1 VATQHNQ
8 QQTEANSFADE
19 PFLQPP
25 AGVEARIIA
34 LIAPVCAQAGFRLVR
49 VRLLGLNGLTL
60 QIMAER
66 GDGTM
71 TVEDCEQLSRD
82 ISPLLDAENVIDQ
95 YYNLEISSPGIDR
108 PLMRKSDFAVWC
120 GHLAKIAMQ
129 NPVAGQKKFRGI
141 IMAAEDDYLTLRYEA
156 KEAGEVTINL
166 PFADIAEANLVLTEA
181 LIRTVLQQGKQKKR
195 GNQAQADN

>member
-1 VATQHNQ
+1 M
-8 QQTEANSFADE
+8 
-19 PFLQPP
+19 QPP

-34 LIAPVCAQAGFRLVR
+34 LIAPVCEEAGFRLVR

-66 GDGTM
+66 GNGTM

-95 YYNLEISSPGIDR
+95 HYNLEISSPGIDR
-108 PLMRKSDFAVWC
+108 PLMRKSDFAAWC

-141 IMAAEDDYLTLRYEA
+141 IMAAEGDYLTLCYEA
-156 KEAGEVTINL
+156 EAAGEVTINL
-166 PFADIAEANLVLTEA
+166 PFADIAEASLVLTEA
-181 LIRTVLQQGKQKKR
+181 LIRAVLQQGKQKARQSDAGRTLK
-195 GNQAQADN
+195 A